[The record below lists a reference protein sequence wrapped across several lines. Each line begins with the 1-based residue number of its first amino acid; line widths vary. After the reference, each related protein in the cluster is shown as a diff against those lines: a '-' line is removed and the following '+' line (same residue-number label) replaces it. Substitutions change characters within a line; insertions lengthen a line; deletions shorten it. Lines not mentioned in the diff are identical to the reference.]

1 MQNNYAISC
10 LILQTFYN
18 HYVDYYVYYIKI
30 YITLHRLF
38 TIFINSQN
46 RSIHVYRHIY
56 VIVYKKFEYM
66 CM

>member
-10 LILQTFYN
+10 LILQIFYN
-18 HYVDYYVYYIKI
+18 HYIDYYMYYIKI

-46 RSIHVYRHIY
+46 RSIHVHRRIY
-56 VIVYKKFEYM
+56 IL
-66 CM
+66 

>member
-1 MQNNYAISC
+1 MQNNYAILC

-18 HYVDYYVYYIKI
+18 HNVDYDYVYYIKI

-46 RSIHVYRHIY
+46 RSIPCTQTYICNC
-56 VIVYKKFEYM
+56 I
-66 CM
+66 